1 MREGKLTEKDPD
13 NKENEASVVIQQRIR
28 GILARKQVEYL
39 RTDEMQFLG
48 MQKKN
53 KTAEE
58 ERNDPV
64 KLMER

>member
-1 MREGKLTEKDPD
+1 
-13 NKENEASVVIQQRIR
+13 VIQQRIR
-28 GILARKQVEYL
+28 GILARKQVESL
-39 RTDEMQFLG
+39 RIDEMQFLG
-48 MQKKN
+48 MQKKK